1 MYRHTNFTLI
11 VLRRIKRKFSIS
23 APRLAVRPHVP
34 WYVRWAIT
42 LPFLL
47 MAGGVVWWAYDTG
60 LELAGFHRGQAESEL
75 TKLREQITRLKD
87 ENAMLVSKAIS
98 YERQAQIEHA
108 ANLETAKQLKGLNE
122 VKIRIQEDLAFF
134 QNLSLPGM
142 HGEEL
147 SIQRF
152 KIERDTLP
160 GEYRYRLLLV
170 RSGQQLTKEFQ
181 GNLQLLVNVQQNGKK
196 TVVVFPQEN
205 KAMEDAAYKLNFKY
219 YQRIEHSF
227 QLSPDMSVESIQV
240 RVFEH
245 GMSEPKIKQ
254 NVNLS

>member
-1 MYRHTNFTLI
+1 M
-11 VLRRIKRKFSIS
+11 LRQLKRKFSIS

-60 LELAGFHRGQAESEL
+60 LALAGFHRGQAEHEL
-75 TKLREQITRLKD
+75 TKLREQIATLKD
-87 ENAMLVSKAIS
+87 ENDKLASQAAS
-98 YERQAQIEHA
+98 YERQAQMEHA

-122 VKIRIQEDLAFF
+122 ENIRIQEDLAFF
-134 QNLSLPGM
+134 QNLSLPGT
-142 HGEEL
+142 HEGDL

-152 KIERDTLP
+152 KVERDTLP

-170 RSGQQLTKEFQ
+170 RRGQQRAKEFQ
-181 GNLQLLVNVQQNGKK
+181 GNLQLLVNVRQNGKK
-196 TVVVFPQEN
+196 SVVVFPPEN
-205 KAMEDAAYKLNFKY
+205 KALEDAAYKLNFKY

-227 QLSPDMSVESIQV
+227 LLAPDMSVESIQV

-245 GMSEPKIKQ
+245 GVSEPKVKQ
-254 NVNLS
+254 NVSTS

>member
-1 MYRHTNFTLI
+1 M
-11 VLRRIKRKFSIS
+11 LRRIKRKFSIS

-60 LELAGFHRGQAESEL
+60 LALAGFHRGQAEREL
-75 TKLREQITRLKD
+75 TKLREQVATLKD
-87 ENAMLVSKAIS
+87 ENAKLVSQAAS

-122 VKIRIQEDLAFF
+122 ENVRIQEDLAFF
-134 QNLSLPGM
+134 QNLSLSGTR
-142 HGEEL
+142 GGEL

-152 KIERDTLP
+152 KIEHDTLP

-170 RSGQQLTKEFQ
+170 RGGQQRAKEFQ
-181 GNLQLLVNVQQNGKK
+181 GNLQLLVNAQQNGKK

-205 KAMEDAAYKLNFKY
+205 TAAEDAAYKLNFKY

-227 QLSPDMSVESIQV
+227 QLPPDMSVESIQV

-245 GMSEPKIKQ
+245 GASEPKIKQ

>member
-1 MYRHTNFTLI
+1 

-47 MAGGVVWWAYDTG
+47 MAGAGVWWAYDTG
-60 LELAGFHRGQAESEL
+60 LALAGFHRGQAESEL
-75 TKLREQITRLKD
+75 TKLREQISNLKE
-87 ENAMLVSKAIS
+87 ENAKLVSQAAS
-98 YERQAQIEHA
+98 YERQAQMEHA
-108 ANLETAKQLKGLNE
+108 ANLETTRQLKGLNE
-122 VKIRIQEDLAFF
+122 ENVRIQEDLAFF
-134 QNLSLPGM
+134 QNLSLSGVRA
-142 HGEEL
+142 GEL

-152 KIERDTLP
+152 KIEHDTLP

-170 RSGQQLTKEFQ
+170 RSGQQRAKEFQ

-227 QLSPDMSVESIQV
+227 QLPPDMLVESIQV
-240 RVFEH
+240 RVFER
-245 GMSEPKIKQ
+245 GVSEPKIKQ